1 MIGLGTIGAYGL
13 AASFYKGDVEAAYA
27 PIFGGEGKPDARPAP
42 LADVATPLAW
52 IAATHPELR
61 PTYIILHD
69 PGTRGQHV
77 QLLAEPPQRLIYGE
91 SYNFDANGRFLGAV
105 GLADGQIGPQMASPP
120 ATPNSANFGGLPEP

>member
-1 MIGLGTIGAYGL
+1 MIGLVTIGAYGL

-61 PTYIILHD
+61 PTYIIFHD
-69 PGTRGQHV
+69 PGTRGPHDHMPPV
-77 QLLAEPPQRLIYGE
+77 PPQPLIYAE
-91 SYNFDANGRFLGAV
+91 SQHSRRAARFLVA
-105 GLADGQIGPQMASPP
+105 
-120 ATPNSANFGGLPEP
+120 

>member
-69 PGTRGQHV
+69 PGPRGQHRS
-77 QLLAEPPQRLIYGE
+77 EER
-91 SYNFDANGRFLGAV
+91 RV
-105 GLADGQIGPQMASPP
+105 GKECVRPGSSWGMHAHKKK
-120 ATPNSANFGGLPEP
+120 

>member
-61 PTYIILHD
+61 PTYILLPA
-69 PGTRGQHV
+69 PGTRGPHV
-77 QLLAEPPQRLIYGE
+77 QLLAQHPQDRQTAG
-91 SYNFDANGRFLGAV
+91 SGKRGSV
-105 GLADGQIGPQMASPP
+105 RV
-120 ATPNSANFGGLPEP
+120 